1 MTEAR
6 HYPDPAPE
14 ESRVTAQVTAQVTGA
29 DGTFRTQCIEPL
41 PARLLYS
48 ISTAA
53 ASAARSLFSTPRS
66 MITDHESEQA
76 SWTIQF
82 AGPAGQSENGL
93 WVQIETT
100 HHSFWLELQGG
111 FNRMPLGDRVWHQ
124 YDGEDRLLA
133 WALAHEAFLQHLSLL
148 LNDVCTPRQFADVA
162 PTLPN
167 AADTLHCP
175 WYYRRGTDRLVGCFY
190 WTAEQWHTYG
200 ASPLWQEPVGKVSPP
215 WRQHL
220 HLPCRLWLQG
230 HRYRHDEVQQID
242 PGDCLLIPGTFTAGL
257 ALRLQPAHSP
267 QVWKAD
273 IKKGHLIVKQ
283 GPENSSEAF
292 AENQPEKQVVAEK
305 RPDTPPTNGTSP
317 ILEVDLTFELGG
329 FTLPLETVE
338 QLQAGYVMELP
349 SELDESQVQ
358 VRANGTRI
366 GSGKLVAIGDHLG
379 VQLTDLSYDQSNDGV

>member
-14 ESRVTAQVTAQVTGA
+14 QNRVTAQVTGA
-29 DGTFRTQCIEPL
+29 DGTFRTQVIEPL
-41 PARLLYS
+41 SARPLYS
-48 ISTAA
+48 ISAA
-53 ASAARSLFSTPRS
+53 VASAARSLFSAPRS
-66 MITDHESEQA
+66 ILTDHEGEQA

-82 AGPAGQSENGL
+82 AGPADQSENAL
-93 WVQIETT
+93 WVQIDTT

-111 FNRMPLGDRVWHQ
+111 FNRMPLGDRAWHQ
-124 YDGEDRLLA
+124 YQGEDRLLA

-148 LNDVCTPRQFADVA
+148 LNDVCTPRQLTDVA

-167 AADTLHCP
+167 AADTLHCR
-175 WYYRRGTDRLVGCFY
+175 WHYWRGTDRLVGCFY
-190 WTAEQWHTYG
+190 WTAEQWHTYS
-200 ASPLWQEPVGKVSPP
+200 ASSLWQQPVGKVSPP
-215 WRQHL
+215 WRQYL

-230 HRYRHDEVQQID
+230 HRYRHDEVQQFD

-257 ALRLQPAHSP
+257 ALRLQPVHSP

-283 GPENSSEAF
+283 GPETSSEAF
-292 AENQPEKQVVAEK
+292 AENQPEKQAVAEK
-305 RPDTPPTNGTSP
+305 RPDTSPT
-317 ILEVDLTFELGG
+317 LEVDLTFELGG
-329 FTLPLETVE
+329 LTLPLKTVE
-338 QLQAGYVMELP
+338 QLQAGYVMELS

-366 GSGKLVAIGDHLG
+366 GSGRLVAIGDHLG